1 MDLLLDTHVFLWWDD
16 GGERLSADVRAV
28 ISDPASKVFVSAAS
42 VWEIAIK
49 RQSGKLRFDGSAVAA
64 IAANHFSELAIE
76 ASHAERAGG
85 LAWDHRDAFDRMLVA
100 QSLQHSLTLVTCD
113 PAIRG
118 FDGIAVLW
126 AAG

>member
-16 GGERLSADVRAV
+16 GGAHLSAEVRAL
-28 ISDPASKVFVSAAS
+28 IADPASKIFVSAAS

-49 RQSGKLRFDGSAVAA
+49 RRIGKLRFDRSAVAA
-64 IAANHFSELAIE
+64 NAANHFSELAIE
-76 ASHAERAGG
+76 ASDAERAGD
-85 LAWDHRDAFDRMLVA
+85 LAWDHRDPFDRMLVA

-118 FDGIAVLW
+118 FDGIAMLW